1 MMPAIKK
8 RYEMYAEYQ
17 DLLMSKRNREKDV
30 KKTLIKKKIVSESS
44 TALACVGSNRNS
56 PDHIQ
61 EHPVQ
66 VSLLDQERMNAI
78 NLTFKQKFYIGSGN
92 NAEVV
97 K

>member
-30 KKTLIKKKIVSESS
+30 KKTLIKKKNDSESS
-44 TALACVGSNRNS
+44 TALASMGSNRNS

-61 EHPVQ
+61 EHPV
-66 VSLLDQERMNAI
+66 
-78 NLTFKQKFYIGSGN
+78 
-92 NAEVV
+92 
-97 K
+97 